1 MKKKTLLKLFLVLLL
16 SAGMCIDLTVVIMQ
30 TNLIKK
36 STLNDCLK
44 DTGFNKAVR
53 TTLVDIVYENTKS
66 YDVAREE
73 AEDIFDDEI
82 VDKTVDKIVNSMENR
97 KDVDFSFLDKPYEK
111 ATKLVIGKSVDY
123 GLSEYENTTGKQI
136 KNNSVVKKIGK
147 KFGVTKYIDSIAD
160 IKDMIPKGLA
170 GLFKGT
176 IKNKVYDKVYPVAE
190 KLFRENEEEMSTIIN
205 NKLKKINK
213 GNKVS
218 VKAKTADVIIK
229 NKVLIISLTTVINLC
244 ILILLL
250 VLDKRYIPFAFLLS
264 TIFEILP
271 CLTYERYE
279 NKLISKITSKLG
291 KYKDNIINYYI
302 KVSNIMLKDIEICI
316 LIFAGMFVITMLM
329 YLFIKKN
336 KMKQAVA
343 G

>member
-1 MKKKTLLKLFLVLLL
+1 MF
-16 SAGMCIDLTVVIMQ
+16 
-30 TNLIKK
+30 IKK
-36 STLNDCLK
+36 YIFKTEEPKEKICL
-44 DTGFNKAVR
+44 
-53 TTLVDIVYENTKS
+53 
-66 YDVAREE
+66 
-73 AEDIFDDEI
+73 
-82 VDKTVDKIVNSMENR
+82 
-97 KDVDFSFLDKPYEK
+97 
-111 ATKLVIGKSVDY
+111 
-123 GLSEYENTTGKQI
+123 
-136 KNNSVVKKIGK
+136 
-147 KFGVTKYIDSIAD
+147 
-160 IKDMIPKGLA
+160 
-170 GLFKGT
+170 T
-176 IKNKVYDKVYPVAE
+176 IN
-190 KLFRENEEEMSTIIN
+190 
-205 NKLKKINK
+205 LKKINK

-271 CLTYERYE
+271 CLTYGRYE

>member
-1 MKKKTLLKLFLVLLL
+1 MIVLNKKKRSWELYPIGSPKGAL
-16 SAGMCIDLTVVIMQ
+16 
-30 TNLIKK
+30 
-36 STLNDCLK
+36 
-44 DTGFNKAVR
+44 
-53 TTLVDIVYENTKS
+53 NTK
-66 YDVAREE
+66 
-73 AEDIFDDEI
+73 
-82 VDKTVDKIVNSMENR
+82 R
-97 KDVDFSFLDKPYEK
+97 KPEF
-111 ATKLVIGKSVDY
+111 IGVLK
-123 GLSEYENTTGKQI
+123 
-136 KNNSVVKKIGK
+136 
-147 KFGVTKYIDSIAD
+147 
-160 IKDMIPKGLA
+160 
-170 GLFKGT
+170 
-176 IKNKVYDKVYPVAE
+176 
-190 KLFRENEEEMSTIIN
+190 FRENEEEMSTIIN

-271 CLTYERYE
+271 CLTYGRYE